1 MYNQPFF
8 IPSYYSSA
16 IPNLTRG
23 AMLAN
28 PALSAGSASR
38 GASLFGK
45 LGNAVGAIKSFNWG
59 GLINNTSKTLGII
72 NQTIPLV
79 RQVGPMVGNMRSML
93 KIASAFKD
101 ETDTSPIKNQN
112 TTKTNYQSKTQNT
125 SNSTSYNKPK
135 EKIIDYTTNDSP
147 TFFIN

>member
-28 PALSAGSASR
+28 PALSVGSASR

-101 ETDTSPIKNQN
+101 ETDTSSTNNQNITKNQPQNTNN
-112 TTKTNYQSKTQNT
+112 TTYDNRKE
-125 SNSTSYNKPK
+125 
-135 EKIIDYTTNDSP
+135 EKIVDYTTNDSP

>member
-16 IPNLTRG
+16 IPNLTSG

-101 ETDTSPIKNQN
+101 ETDTSSTNNQNITKNQPQNTNN
-112 TTKTNYQSKTQNT
+112 TTYDNRKE
-125 SNSTSYNKPK
+125 
-135 EKIIDYTTNDSP
+135 EKIVDYTTNDSP

>member
-28 PALSAGSASR
+28 PALSVGSASR

-101 ETDTSPIKNQN
+101 ETDTSSTNNQNIIKNQPQNTNN
-112 TTKTNYQSKTQNT
+112 TTYD
-125 SNSTSYNKPK
+125 NKK
-135 EKIIDYTTNDSP
+135 EEKIVDYTTNDSP

>member
-23 AMLAN
+23 AMMTN
-28 PALSAGSASR
+28 PALSVGSASR

-101 ETDTSPIKNQN
+101 ETDTSSTNNQNITKNQPQNTNN
-112 TTKTNYQSKTQNT
+112 TTYDNRKE
-125 SNSTSYNKPK
+125 
-135 EKIIDYTTNDSP
+135 EKIVDYTTNDSP

>member
-23 AMLAN
+23 AMMAN
-28 PALSAGSASR
+28 PALSVGSASR

-101 ETDTSPIKNQN
+101 ETDTPSTSNQNITKNQP
-112 TTKTNYQSKTQNT
+112 QNT
-125 SNSTSYNKPK
+125 NSTTYDNKK
-135 EKIIDYTTNDSP
+135 EEKIVDYTTNDSP

>member
-28 PALSAGSASR
+28 PALSVGSASR

-101 ETDTSPIKNQN
+101 ETDTSSTNNQNIIKNQPQNTNN
-112 TTKTNYQSKTQNT
+112 TTYDNRKE
-125 SNSTSYNKPK
+125 
-135 EKIIDYTTNDSP
+135 EKIVDYTTNDSP

>member
-23 AMLAN
+23 AMMTN
-28 PALSAGSASR
+28 PTLSAGSASR

-45 LGNAVGAIKSFNWG
+45 LGNTVGAIKSFNWG

-101 ETDTSPIKNQN
+101 ETDTSSTNNQNITKNQPQNTNN
-112 TTKTNYQSKTQNT
+112 TTYDNRKE
-125 SNSTSYNKPK
+125 
-135 EKIIDYTTNDSP
+135 EKIVDYTTNDSP

>member
-23 AMLAN
+23 AMMTN
-28 PALSAGSASR
+28 PALSVGSASR

-101 ETDTSPIKNQN
+101 ETDTSSTNNQNIIKNQPQNTNN
-112 TTKTNYQSKTQNT
+112 TTYDNRKE
-125 SNSTSYNKPK
+125 
-135 EKIIDYTTNDSP
+135 EKIVDYTTNDSP

>member
-28 PALSAGSASR
+28 PALSAGSVGR

-59 GLINNTSKTLGII
+59 GLINNTSKTLGIV

-101 ETDTSPIKNQN
+101 ETDTSSTNNQNIIKNQP
-112 TTKTNYQSKTQNT
+112 QNT
-125 SNSTSYNKPK
+125 NNITYDNRKE
-135 EKIIDYTTNDSP
+135 EKIVDYTTNDSP

>member
-23 AMLAN
+23 AMMTN
-28 PALSAGSASR
+28 PALSVGSASR

-101 ETDTSPIKNQN
+101 ETDTSSTNNQNIIKNQPQNTNN
-112 TTKTNYQSKTQNT
+112 TTYDNRKE
-125 SNSTSYNKPK
+125 
-135 EKIIDYTTNDSP
+135 EKIVDYTTNNSP

>member
-28 PALSAGSASR
+28 PALSVGSASR

-101 ETDTSPIKNQN
+101 ETDTSSTNNQNIIKNQPQNTNN
-112 TTKTNYQSKTQNT
+112 TTYDNRKE
-125 SNSTSYNKPK
+125 
-135 EKIIDYTTNDSP
+135 EKIVDYTTNNSP